1 MMRFEVAQKFF
12 VTVILQKKR
21 ECFVLTVT
29 KVYVITA
36 KDTPGNFI
44 KNNGRIGIRTTFN
57 FVKNTQIYVRPDHFF
72 LARLSEIDVL

>member
-12 VTVILQKKR
+12 ATVILQKKR

-36 KDTPGNFI
+36 KDTPGNFLT
-44 KNNGRIGIRTTFN
+44 NNGRIKIRTTSN
-57 FVKNTQIYVRPDHFF
+57 LVKNILFYLTLQGAV
-72 LARLSEIDVL
+72 